1 MPKALWII
9 GFSLSFY
16 PLVVALGMLLAL
28 ATIVILLTLGLILTL
43 VVPFTELCGGR
54 LMLFPN
60 SHLAEHCGCC
70 IALLVVI
77 LFYPLIYLLN
87 LVQLLYEVIQ
97 K

>member
-16 PLVVALGMLLAL
+16 PLVVALGIALAL
-28 ATIVILLTLGLILTL
+28 ATIGILLALGFVLTL
-43 VVPFTELCGGR
+43 VVPFTELCGGS
-54 LMLFPN
+54 LSLCPN
-60 SHLAEHCGCC
+60 SQLAEHCGCC

-77 LFYPLIYLLN
+77 IFYPLIYFLN